1 MKTLQYLFF
10 GAMATLLMA
19 ADCSNDDNEFYNDV
33 FISSPNLVS
42 VDGADNEYNV
52 GENLMV
58 SAFIDKNVEET
69 GQANP
74 LDLYKTTGGAQ
85 SFTFSYVL
93 EKKDSNGLWNTV
105 NIDET
110 NTVRSVGETT
120 PFGDF
125 MLAKAFFDIETQ
137 SYEYHGG
144 ITMTS
149 AGEYRLRFT
158 YNDGV
163 SPNVVLTSDST
174 DENLFVTIYSQCED
188 TPAGYYYFNVI

>member
-19 ADCSNDDNEFYNDV
+19 ADCSNEDNEFYNDV

-42 VDGADNEYNV
+42 VDASDGQYNV

-58 SAFIDKNVEET
+58 SAFIPKHVDEV
-69 GQANP
+69 GQANQ
-74 LDLYKTTGGAQ
+74 LDLYKTTGGAL

-93 EKKDSNGLWNTV
+93 ERKDANGLWNTV
-105 NIDET
+105 NIDEV

-125 MLAKAFFDIETQ
+125 MLAKAYFDLELQ
-137 SYEYHGG
+137 AYEYNGG
-144 ITMTS
+144 IKLTT

-163 SPNVVLTSDST
+163 SPNVVLTSDSVNN
-174 DENLFVTIYSQCED
+174 NLFVTIYSLCEE
-188 TPAGYYYFNVI
+188 TPGGYYVFNVI